1 MSGVRTLV
9 DFLRHGE
16 PLGGRKY
23 RGRIDDPLS
32 DKGWLQMRDAVHR
45 HRHWEHVVTSP
56 LLRCKAFAE
65 WLGAHRGLPMSQDE
79 RLVEVGFGVWEGR
92 TAAEIKAE
100 NADLVFNFKRDPV
113 THRPD
118 GAEDLRAFQQRVNA
132 AFDDIVSQHGGRHV
146 LVVAHAGVIRMVM
159 TRVLGMPVEHAYRVQ
174 VGAAALARFQVEERA
189 GQRLEQLLFLNPG
202 N

>member
-1 MSGVRTLV
+1 
-9 DFLRHGE
+9 
-16 PLGGRKY
+16 
-23 RGRIDDPLS
+23 
-32 DKGWLQMRDAVHR
+32 
-45 HRHWEHVVTSP
+45 
-56 LLRCKAFAE
+56 
-65 WLGAHRGLPMSQDE
+65 
-79 RLVEVGFGVWEGR
+79 VEVGFGVWEGR